1 MWLID
6 IKGERVPLSLSLH
19 SFFMQLYSCIYQ
31 LSSLHFHIPILRI
44 FLLIATLSDCSE
56 LIESWQLFFAET
68 AKILHSTYFP
78 FVLRYFCVN
87 IGTFPLELLNNCCT
101 FRPAIQLII
110 CIRHW
115 QGELIRN
122 GREPDFSPSRGKQSF
137 WGDASESSLISGF
150 SHLYRQFVRVPL
162 APLH

>member
-1 MWLID
+1 MTNRHKRRASAPFFISSLILYA
-6 IKGERVPLSLSLH
+6 VVQLHLPTFLSAFPHSYSLH
-19 SFFMQLYSCIYQ
+19 
-31 LSSLHFHIPILRI
+31 I

-56 LIESWQLFFAET
+56 LIESGQLFFAET

-78 FVLRYFCVN
+78 FILRYFCVN

-101 FRPAIQLII
+101 LRPAIQLII

-137 WGDASESSLISGF
+137 
-150 SHLYRQFVRVPL
+150 
-162 APLH
+162 